1 MKRSKLRSRL
11 GVAIVAVSLLCVG
24 ADAVVIP
31 VDAGGRV
38 PMEAGQTRSTNWAE
52 FTFTAVGLAVQTVDV
67 NLRLDMVHS
76 WVEDLEVRLRS
87 PGGAEILLFDR
98 LPGGPPRFDD
108 FDDTTFD
115 DEAAQSISSGS
126 APYAGAYR
134 PLQALSAFDGANP
147 NGTWRLR
154 IFDHRLGDYGWVYRQ
169 GDPRFETRRLPLSG
183 TAIEIV
189 AVPEPTTLLALG
201 SLVLLAARRR
211 ARI

>member
-1 MKRSKLRSRL
+1 MTSKLVWTA
-11 GVAIVAVSLLCVG
+11 VAASVVHAAAGAVI
-24 ADAVVIP
+24 IP
-31 VDAGGRV
+31 IDAGGRV

-52 FTFTAVGLAVQTVDV
+52 FTFTVAGLPNQTADV

-76 WVEDLEVRLRS
+76 WVEDLEIRLRA
-87 PGGAEILLFDR
+87 PNGFEVLLFDR

-108 FDDTTFD
+108 FDDTVFD

-126 APYAGAYR
+126 APYAGSYR
-134 PLQALSAFDGANP
+134 PLEALSAFDGTDP

-169 GDPRFETRRLPLSG
+169 GDPRFETRRRPLSG

-189 AVPEPTTLLALG
+189 PVPEPTTLLALG
-201 SLVLLAARRR
+201 GLVALAARRR
-211 ARI
+211 ARIG